1 MSVKATDPIMMVV
14 PPPPAIGDLADYVQ
28 AREGVE
34 RLNGRQCH
42 ALAWALAMRD
52 GHLPIEAA
60 PVAPVP
66 ARRKVGLL
74 EVIVRGVECCDP
86 KVVRLWQVFR
96 LWLAVVLVGVGVVLL
111 FAPWIV
117 KVGIPIAC
125 VISLGLGFSM
135 LRGKASVC
143 H

>member
-60 PVAPVP
+60 PAPVP
-66 ARRKVGLL
+66 ARRKVGVL
-74 EVIVRGVECCDP
+74 EAIRGVECCDP

-96 LWLAVVLVGVGVVLL
+96 LWLAVVCVGVGVVLML
-111 FAPWIV
+111 EPWHRAALLGV
-117 KVGIPIAC
+117 AC
-125 VISLGLGFSM
+125 VLSLAVGFSM

>member
-14 PPPPAIGDLADYVQ
+14 QPPTAIGDLADYVQ

-34 RLNGRQCH
+34 RLNHRQRH
-42 ALAWALAMRD
+42 ALAWALAVND

-66 ARRKVGLL
+66 ARRKVGVL
-74 EVIVRGVECCDP
+74 EAIRGVECCDP
-86 KVVRLWQVFR
+86 KTVRLWQVFR
-96 LWLAVVLVGVGVVLL
+96 LWLAVVLVGVGVVLML
-111 FAPWIV
+111 EPWHRAALLGV
-117 KVGIPIAC
+117 AC
-125 VISLGLGFSM
+125 VLSLAVGFSM